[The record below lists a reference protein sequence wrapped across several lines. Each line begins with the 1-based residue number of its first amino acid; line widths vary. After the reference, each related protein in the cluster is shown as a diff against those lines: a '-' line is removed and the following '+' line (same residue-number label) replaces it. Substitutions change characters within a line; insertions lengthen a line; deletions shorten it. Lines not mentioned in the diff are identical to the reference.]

1 MKALSF
7 IVFDASE
14 ARRSGATKEGFLAA
28 FRDSEADIFSYSTIG
43 LKPADFLLWFGADK
57 IEKIQNSVGKLLKTE
72 FGKNLRIKDSLL
84 ALTRESVY
92 VKKRDPQEQAVSGKR
107 ERYLIVYPFSKT
119 AEWYL
124 LPFEERQKLMN
135 EHIAVGKKFTSV
147 KQILG
152 YSFGIDDHEFTVVY
166 ETNELVDFQDLVK
179 ALRETRAR
187 KYTLRDTPIYI
198 GIRKSVEELV
208 DSIL

>member
-1 MKALSF
+1 MKVLSF

-14 ARRSGATKEGFLAA
+14 ARRAGAGKEEFLAA
-28 FRDSEADIFSYSTIG
+28 FEDLEADVFPYSTIG
-43 LKPADFLLWFGADK
+43 LKPADFMLWFRAGSLEA
-57 IEKIQNSVGKLLKTE
+57 IQNSVAKILKTAL
-72 FGKNLRIKDSLL
+72 GKNIRIRDSFL
-84 ALTRESVY
+84 AFTRESVY
-92 VKKRDPQEQAVSGKR
+92 VKKHDTQEQAIDGQR
-107 ERYLIVYPFSKT
+107 EKYLIVYPFVKT

-135 EHIAVGKKFTSV
+135 EHIVTGKKFPKV

-152 YSFGIDDHEFTVVY
+152 YSFGIDDQEFTVVY
-166 ETNELVDFQDLVK
+166 ETDSIEAFQDLVK
-179 ALRETRAR
+179 ALRETQAR

-198 GIRKSVEELV
+198 GIRKSMEEIA